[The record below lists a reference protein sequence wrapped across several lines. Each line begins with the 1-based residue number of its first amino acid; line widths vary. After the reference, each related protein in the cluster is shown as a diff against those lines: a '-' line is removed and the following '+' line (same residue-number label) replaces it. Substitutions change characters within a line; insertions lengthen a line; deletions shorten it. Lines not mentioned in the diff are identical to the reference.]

1 MARYSLIS
9 YHDPKIDSWT
19 IPQPIQGVS
28 DEAIDAFIQNMQ
40 RTIKAG
46 KVAPEN
52 DGFECFRIAIFDDD
66 TGQIIPCPSKEHLID
81 LHAPN
86 MKKEEGVA

>member
-1 MARYSLIS
+1 MAKFSLIS

-19 IPQPIQGVS
+19 VPQPINGVGE
-28 DEAIDAFIQNMQ
+28 EAIQDFIQNMS

-52 DGFECFRIAIFDDD
+52 DGFECYRVAIFDDD

-81 LHAPN
+81 LHALSVV
-86 MKKEEGVA
+86 KEEASA